1 MFMSN
6 SSFLI
11 LKNELN
17 STKSY
22 LPSMGKRTQNVH
34 RKDDLKRASIKQSMK
49 NVQTVL
55 LTSKYSDSIAHIP
68 PGKRNT

>member
-1 MFMSN
+1 M
-6 SSFLI
+6 
-11 LKNELN
+11 
-17 STKSY
+17 SY
-22 LPSMGKRTQNVH
+22 LPSMGKRTQNVQ

-55 LTSKYSDSIAHIP
+55 LTSKYRDSIAHIP